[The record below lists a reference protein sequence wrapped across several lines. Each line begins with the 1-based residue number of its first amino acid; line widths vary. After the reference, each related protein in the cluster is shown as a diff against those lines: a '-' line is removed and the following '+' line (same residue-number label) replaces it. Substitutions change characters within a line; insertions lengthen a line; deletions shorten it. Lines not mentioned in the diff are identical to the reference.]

1 LPSAHDLPIFA
12 ALPFLARLSVPDI
25 KIKSL
30 DEREFGAYYA
40 APASQRGAGIIVI
53 QEIFGVNVAMRKIC
67 DDFAAKG
74 YLAVCPDLFWRQ
86 QPGVQLTDKTPAE
99 WDRAFELYKG
109 FDVEAGV
116 RDLLATLAHIR
127 AMKGCSGKVGAVG
140 SCLGGKLA
148 YLMASRSDVDAT
160 VGYYGVGLDE
170 LLDEVHDIRTP
181 LMLHFAALDKFSPAA
196 TREKIL
202 AGLKKNPVIEA
213 YVYENV
219 DHAFAR
225 PDGQNYNKQAAELA
239 NSRTAEFFAKNLQG

>member
-1 LPSAHDLPIFA
+1 M
-12 ALPFLARLSVPDI
+12 PDI

-30 DEREFGAYYA
+30 DEKELGAYYA
-40 APASQRGAGIIVI
+40 APASQRGSGIIVI
-53 QEIFGVNVAMRKIC
+53 QEIFGVNAAMRTIC
-67 DDFAAKG
+67 DDLAAKG

-86 QPGVQLTDKTPAE
+86 HPGVQLTDKTPAE

-140 SCLGGKLA
+140 YCLGGKLA
-148 YLMASRSDVDAT
+148 YLMAARSDVDAT
-160 VGYYGVGLDE
+160 AAYYGGGIDE

-181 LMLHFAALDKFSPAA
+181 LMMHFGALDKFINAQV
-196 TREKIL
+196 REKIL
-202 AGLKKNPVIEA
+202 TAIKKNPAIEA
-213 YVYENV
+213 YVYEGA

-225 PDGQNYNKQAAELA
+225 PNGQNYNKQAADLA